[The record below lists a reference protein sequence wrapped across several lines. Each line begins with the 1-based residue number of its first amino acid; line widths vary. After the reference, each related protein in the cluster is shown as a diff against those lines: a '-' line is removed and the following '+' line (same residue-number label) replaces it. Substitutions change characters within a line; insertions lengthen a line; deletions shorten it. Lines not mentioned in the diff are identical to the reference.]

1 MMKMM
6 AINARPQGMAVP
18 VTQRPC
24 RGLGIQKGAAR
35 CAMYSS
41 HGIKSAGSMDRCV

>member
-6 AINARPQGMAVP
+6 AINTRPQGMAVP

-24 RGLGIQKGAAR
+24 RGLGIRKGGVR

-41 HGIKSAGSMDRCV
+41 HGIHSAGPIDRWV